1 MPEERKFIPQ
11 ELKKEI
17 LDRVKE
23 SGLPVAEI
31 ARQHGINPKV
41 IYNWVHRGLTG
52 DRSFMEINRL
62 KRENQ
67 KLHEIIGKLTVSLER
82 IKKN

>member
-1 MPEERKFIPQ
+1 MSEERKFVPQ
-11 ELKKEI
+11 DLKKEI
-17 LDRVKE
+17 LLRVKE

-52 DRSFMEINRL
+52 DSSLMEINRL
-62 KRENQ
+62 RRETQ
-67 KLHEIIGKLTVSLER
+67 KLHEIIGKLTVNLEK